1 MSGQPAPPGPRVLRL
16 TVAYDGTD
24 FHGWQRQPGLRT
36 VQGELERALAH
47 ALGIASV
54 SLNGAGRTDAGV
66 HARGQV
72 ASFLTDT
79 SLPARAVAALATR
92 VLPPDVRIVAAADAG
107 ERFHAR
113 HSARARLYAYR
124 LLEAEDVLLG
134 RFAWWPMRPLDGE
147 ALNRAV
153 APLVGRHD
161 YSAFEAAGSTPVNPE
176 CTVALARFERFEGG
190 WRFDV
195 KADHF
200 LYHMVRNLV
209 GTALR
214 ACSRPDPAAH
224 VAGILASRDR
234 SRGAGTAPAHGLCL
248 EEVEYES
255 TGGLAA

>member
-1 MSGQPAPPGPRVLRL
+1 VSAQPAQPGQRSFRL

-24 FHGWQRQPGLRT
+24 FHGWQKQPGQRT
-36 VQGELERALAH
+36 VQGELERAVAH
-47 ALGIASV
+47 ALGAESV
-54 SLNGAGRTDAGV
+54 TVNGAGRTDAGV

-72 ASFLTDT
+72 ASFGADT
-79 SLPARAVAALATR
+79 ALPARAIAALATR
-92 VLPPDVRIVAAADAG
+92 ALPADVRIVAAAEAPEG
-107 ERFHAR
+107 FHAR
-113 HSARARLYAYR
+113 HSARARRYAYR
-124 LLEAEDVLLG
+124 LLEADDVLLG

-161 YSAFEAAGSTPVNPE
+161 CSAFEAAGSSPANPE
-176 CTVALARFERFEGG
+176 CAITLARFERCEGG

-214 ACSRPDPAAH
+214 AVSRPDPGAH
-224 VAGILASRDR
+224 VAEVLASRDR
-234 SRGAGTAPAHGLCL
+234 ARAGATAPAHGLCL
-248 EEVEYES
+248 EAVDYEPP
-255 TGGLAA
+255 GGLAA